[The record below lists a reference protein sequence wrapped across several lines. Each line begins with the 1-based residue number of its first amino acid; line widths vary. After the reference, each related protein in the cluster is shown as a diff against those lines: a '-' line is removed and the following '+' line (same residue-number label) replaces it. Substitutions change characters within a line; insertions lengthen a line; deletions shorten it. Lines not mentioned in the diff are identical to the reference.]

1 MTTQNKPSP
10 EASLN
15 TIHSTMNQAQTALFM
30 AGTASILLMW
40 GALTAIGYLAD
51 FAIASIAPDF
61 ADDYPWFRAPLW
73 GVLVII
79 GIAAS
84 AIIGSRAAENL
95 ADPDTVRRAGIK
107 VFAFWVTVA
116 FATWT
121 VPGLSG
127 LWTVADPGPHIAG
140 VAIGIVSLGYIL
152 FGLFTRI
159 AISIL
164 GLGIAAAYYLPAYFA
179 GDDAYAIT
187 AVLILILIATGALW
201 LRKSGVQ

>member
-1 MTTQNKPSP
+1 MTTQNNSSP
-10 EASLN
+10 ESSLN

-40 GALTAIGYLAD
+40 GGLTAIGYLAD
-51 FAIASIAPDF
+51 FAIANIAPDF
-61 ADDYPWFRAPLW
+61 ADEYPWFRAPLW

-84 AIIGSRAAENL
+84 AIIGSRAADKL
-95 ADPDTVRRAGIK
+95 ADPTTTRRAGIK
-107 VFAFWVTVA
+107 VFAFWLTVA
-116 FATWT
+116 LATWT
-121 VPGLSG
+121 IPGLSG
-127 LWTVADPGPHIAG
+127 LWTVTDPGQHIAG
-140 VAIGIVSLGYIL
+140 VAIGIVALGYVL

-164 GLGIAAAYYLPAYFA
+164 GLGIAAAYYIPAYFA
-179 GDDAYAIT
+179 GDNAYAIT
-187 AVLILILIATGALW
+187 AILILILIAAGALW